1 MVLITGATGHI
12 GNVLVKELLRKKEK
26 IRVFIPEGE
35 DTRPIEGLDVEIV
48 RGDIRDFDA
57 VKEAVKGVDYVYH
70 LAGVISI
77 MPGRDKRLYDINVG
91 GTQNI
96 IEACFKNRV
105 KRLIYT
111 SSIHG
116 MREPEGGVPIDENC
130 PFDPHGVP
138 GFYARTKAEAT
149 LEVMRAAERGLDAVI
164 VVPTGVIGP
173 FDYRLS
179 EMGYIIKERA
189 EGNMEFYIDGAYNFV
204 DVRDV
209 VKGIIL
215 AKERGKKGEVY
226 ILSGERITIKE
237 LMKIVDEFMG
247 IKRPMR
253 KVPVGLLKFIAIFS
267 PIYYRLTKKK
277 PLLTPYA
284 IKVLF
289 SNSYVD
295 NSKAKRELG
304 YSPRPLKSSIEDSIK
319 WFMSEKILKR

>member
-1 MVLITGATGHI
+1 MVLVTGATGHI

-26 IRVFIPEGE
+26 IRVFIPEDE
-35 DTRPIEGLDVEIV
+35 DIKPIEGLDVEIM

-57 VKEAVKGVDYVYH
+57 VEEAVKGVEFVYH

-77 MPGRDKRLYDINVG
+77 MPGKDRKIYDINVV
-91 GTQNI
+91 GTRNI

-105 KRLIYT
+105 NRLIYT

-116 MREPEGGVPIDENC
+116 IKEPEDEVPIDESC
-130 PFDPHGVP
+130 PFDPHSVP
-138 GFYARTKAEAT
+138 GFYAKTKAEAT
-149 LEVMRAAERGLDAVI
+149 LEVLRAAKRGLDAVI

-179 EMGYIIKERA
+179 EMGYIIKERV
-189 EGNMEFYIDGAYNFV
+189 EGKMKFYIDGAYNFV

-226 ILSGERITIKE
+226 ILSGERITVKE
-237 LMKIVDEFMG
+237 LMEVVDQFMG
-247 IKRPMR
+247 IKKPAK
-253 KVPVGLLKFIAIFS
+253 KVPLGFVKFITIFS
-267 PIYYRLTKKK
+267 PLYYRITKKK

-284 IKVLF
+284 IKVLL

-295 NSKAKRELG
+295 NSKAKKELG
-304 YSPRPLKSSIEDSIK
+304 YSPRPLKNSIEDSIK
-319 WFMSEKILKR
+319 WFMTEKSLRK